1 LGRLVIVSNR
11 VPVPKRGETP
21 AAGGLAVA
29 LKDAF
34 SSRGGL
40 WFGWSGTASPE
51 PADLVRHARRGGV
64 DYAVIDLS
72 QEAYDGFYAGYA
84 NSALWPMFHFRLG
97 LLSYDRGQARCY
109 KLVNQRYAEKLL
121 PLLRPDDTIWVHDYQ
136 MIPLGAEL
144 RARGSKHRIGY
155 FHHIPFPPWAVFSAM
170 PGGEELIS
178 NLLAYDLVGV
188 QTQRDLTGLVDC
200 MAQGTGMKVRP
211 SGQQAGGEI
220 RFRGRRTRL
229 GSFPI
234 AIATEEFAAVAEQSV
249 ASREVRRF
257 VESLAGRSLVIGAE
271 RLDYTKGLPERL
283 RGFGA
288 LLENFP
294 EHRNNVTY
302 LQIAARSREDVESYK
317 DLKRE
322 IETLAGRINGDYSEA
337 DWTPVRYV
345 GRTQPRDMLAGYYRR
360 AQVGLVTPLRDGM
373 NLVAKEYVAAQDPSN
388 PGVLVLSRFAGA
400 AEGMPE
406 ALLVNPLDAEGIGE
420 ALHAAL
426 VMPMEERRERHG
438 AMYRRLCENS
448 VTGWARSFLE
458 TLEGQETA
466 EAPSSRAAALS
477 MPQPRLMARSDST
490 SSASASAVSTGSQV
504 AAISTAFAR
513 RPR

>member
-1 LGRLVIVSNR
+1 MGRLVIVSNR
-11 VPVPKRGETP
+11 VPVPKRGEPP

-34 SSRGGL
+34 SNRGGL
-40 WFGWSGTASPE
+40 WFGWSGTASEE
-51 PADLVRHARRGGV
+51 PADLVRHARRAGV

-72 QEAYDGFYAGYA
+72 KKAYEGFYAGYA

-97 LLSYDRGQARCY
+97 LLSYDRDEAECY
-109 KLVNQRYAEKLL
+109 RIVNRRYAEKLL

-170 PGGEELIS
+170 PGAEDLIRD
-178 NLLAYDLVGV
+178 LLAYDLVGV
-188 QTQRDLTGLVDC
+188 QTHRDLTGLMDC
-200 MAQGTGMKVRP
+200 MAQGTGMKLRP
-211 SGQQAGGEI
+211 GGEV

-229 GSFPI
+229 RSFPI
-234 AIATEEFAAVAEQSV
+234 AIATEEFADVAAKSVKTPDAVRL
-249 ASREVRRF
+249 AS
-257 VESLAGRSLVIGAE
+257 SLAGRSLVIGAE

-283 RGFGA
+283 KGFGA
-288 LLENFP
+288 LLERFP
-294 EHRNNVTY
+294 EHRSKVTY
-302 LQIAARSREDVESYK
+302 LQVAARSREDVESYK

-322 IETLAGRINGDYSEA
+322 IEHLAGCINGDYAEA

-345 GRTQPRDMLAGYYRR
+345 GRAVARDTLAGYYRM

-373 NLVAKEYVAAQDPSN
+373 NLVAKEYVAAQDPED

-406 ALLVNPLDAEGIGE
+406 ALPVNPLDAVGMAE
-420 ALHAAL
+420 AMNTAL
-426 VMPMEERRERHG
+426 TMPLAERRERHSS
-438 AMYRRLCENS
+438 MYRRLCEHGVS
-448 VTGWARSFLE
+448 DWARNFLSA
-458 TLEGQETA
+458 LEGTDHA
-466 EAPSSRAAALS
+466 EAPPSRAAALS
-477 MPQPRLMARSDST
+477 VFQPRVTSRSAST
-490 SSASASAVSTGSQV
+490 SPDNASGERTESQV
-504 AAISTAFAR
+504 ADLSTARASR
-513 RPR
+513 TR